1 MRTKI
6 TSTFDPAVI
15 EVRLSE
21 APVEHEYT
29 GNVIADVNRYGNWV
43 RGLELLGSGYQF
55 SLQQALAAF
64 ASKPSATSMRRA
76 QRELTVTY
84 DKEADAGFLYLPY
97 ASVESIEREVQTNP
111 LLLKCSYSIEDEKAV
126 FGLAGDKTLVLVRFV
141 LPPDHRM
148 DAFLYLFGSEGI
160 SALQHNT

>member
-1 MRTKI
+1 MSPVGHPPRSAMRTKI
-6 TSTFDPAVI
+6 TSTSDPAVI

-64 ASKPSATSMRRA
+64 ASKPSATSMPRA

-111 LLLKCSYSIEDEKAV
+111 LLLKCSYSIED
-126 FGLAGDKTLVLVRFV
+126 
-141 LPPDHRM
+141 
-148 DAFLYLFGSEGI
+148 
-160 SALQHNT
+160 